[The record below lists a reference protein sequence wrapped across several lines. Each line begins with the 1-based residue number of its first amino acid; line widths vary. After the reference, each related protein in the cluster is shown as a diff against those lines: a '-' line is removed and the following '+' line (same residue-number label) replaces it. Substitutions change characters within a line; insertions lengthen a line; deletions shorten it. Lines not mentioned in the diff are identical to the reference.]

1 MQALL
6 RVRSSPFRGALVLFC
21 SFQKKKT
28 TKCSTTSQRVS
39 WLQLIFQRSPVQQLS
54 ISRYVFRVLREIHQ
68 KQTKKDI
75 ILCGKIWVF
84 PLQFN

>member
-21 SFQKKKT
+21 SFQNKT
-28 TKCSTTSQRVS
+28 TECSTTSQRVS
-39 WLQLIFQRSPVQQLS
+39 WLQLIFQRSPVQQVS

-68 KQTKKDI
+68 KKKKKEDK
-75 ILCGKIWVF
+75 ILCGKIWAF